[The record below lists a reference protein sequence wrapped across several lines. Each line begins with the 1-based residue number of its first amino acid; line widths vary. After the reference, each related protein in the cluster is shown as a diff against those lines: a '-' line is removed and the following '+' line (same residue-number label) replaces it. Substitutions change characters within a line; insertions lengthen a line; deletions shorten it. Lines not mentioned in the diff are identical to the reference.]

1 VELSEQTSTDTT
13 ITESKQSYQKH
24 LEQNPKNQLCILMSL
39 ALHSEEDIECM
50 TTTTTTTTTTY
61 IA

>member
-1 VELSEQTSTDTT
+1 MELSEQTSTDTT
-13 ITESKQSYQKH
+13 ITESQKKKVTH
-24 LEQNPKNQLCILMSL
+24 KVLETKPQKPALHFHELR

-50 TTTTTTTTTTY
+50 TTTTTTTY

>member
-1 VELSEQTSTDTT
+1 
-13 ITESKQSYQKH
+13 
-24 LEQNPKNQLCILMSL
+24 LMSL

-61 IA
+61 IAWFQIS